1 MLESLVAIGTLIFL
15 EGILSVDNALAMALQ
30 VRSLEASLQRRA
42 LLYGMWGAFILRA
55 VAILGAKWLM
65 SIWWLQIAG
74 ALYLVYLVIAHFAL
88 RREAHLYEGKDS
100 SPREFWSTIAMV
112 ELTDA
117 AFAIDSTLVAVGMSN
132 HLWVVLAGVALGIL
146 AVRYAAMLFVKLLQN
161 CPEIE
166 HLGFI
171 LVGWV
176 AVRLFSEGFEKM
188 SALVLHQPYP
198 ERILPERV
206 FWSVIAILVAIGAAL
221 VLRANLPN
229 ENRIAH
235 LSARCIESCQEMIH
249 RLPLPPRA
257 RRVVVLI
264 IGSMILL
271 IGVAMIF
278 LPGPAFI
285 IIPAGLAILATEF
298 QWAQKLLDKIR
309 LSVRKVLRRA
319 DHV

>member
-30 VRSLEASLQRRA
+30 VKALEASLQRRA
-42 LLYGMWGAFILRA
+42 LLYGMWGALILRA

-65 SIWWLQIAG
+65 SIWWLQIVG
-74 ALYLVYLVIAHFAL
+74 ALYLIYLVIAHFWL
-88 RREAHLYEGKDS
+88 RREAHLYEGRDAS
-100 SPREFWSTIAMV
+100 ARGFWTTVAMV

-132 HLWVVLAGVALGIL
+132 HLWVVFSGVALGIL
-146 AVRYAAMLFVKLLQN
+146 AVRYAAALFVKLLQY

-166 HLGFI
+166 HLGFA

-188 SALVLHQPYP
+188 SAVVLNRPYP
-198 ERILPERV
+198 ERILPESV
-206 FWSVIAILVAIGAAL
+206 FWTVIAILIAIGVVL

-235 LSARCIESCQEMIH
+235 LSTRFIESCQNMIR
-249 RLPLPPRA
+249 RLPIPRAA
-257 RRVVVLI
+257 RRVVVMI
-264 IGSMILL
+264 IGVLVLL
-271 IGVAMIF
+271 VGLAMIF
-278 LPGPAFI
+278 LPGPAI
-285 IIPAGLAILATEF
+285 IVIPAGLAILATEF
-298 QWAQKLLDKIR
+298 QWAQNLLDRGK
-309 LSVRKVLRRA
+309 LSVRKILHRV
-319 DHV
+319 